1 MPWFVDLLE
10 SNHQP
15 ERRMQENCLF
25 GSEGGAKL
33 SFVPTPILLL
43 DKWTAA
49 NAPDRASLDR
59 IGDRRPRIR
68 LSGVKMNCE
77 DKIAMF
83 TLLDRYTAHSGLLK
97 QARRMPALDLAH
109 FLLCSH

>member
-1 MPWFVDLLE
+1 MPWFADLLE

-15 ERRMQENCLF
+15 ESRMQENCLF

-49 NAPDRASLDR
+49 NAPDRHPSIASG
-59 IGDRRPRIR
+59 IVAPA
-68 LSGVKMNCE
+68 SG
-77 DKIAMF
+77 
-83 TLLDRYTAHSGLLK
+83 
-97 QARRMPALDLAH
+97 
-109 FLLCSH
+109 